1 MVFSCIFAEI
11 LKLENM
17 DSNKIER
24 MDWRKLL
31 STTRV
36 YDSKND
42 TSLELQFEDPRSPFE
57 RDFDQIIFSYPFR
70 RLQDKT
76 QVIPFPKFDFVH
88 TRLTHSLEVASV
100 GRSFGKLVA
109 KLIKNKEKKEVVD
122 EVFKENTPSDIG
134 ALIAAACLAHD
145 IGNPPFGHSGEDS
158 ISNYFRQR
166 RDEFER
172 CKKEDNKYYFTK
184 TLFDFE
190 KYKEEKGKYYEFN
203 DTSKKFEQIDRN
215 KALPEIK
222 KYNDLSN
229 FEGNANGF
237 RIIANNYGRGINP
250 TYALLGT
257 FTKYPRESYLG
268 HNLIKEEER
277 KKEHKSQSKYG
288 FFQAEKKIF
297 QKIAKDLKLIKIK
310 EIGRENIAYYRHPLA
325 FLMEASDDIAYGM
338 IDFEDG
344 CRLGLIDFEKEYK
357 LEIKNNNSLKKTK
370 KSPKQIL
377 CEIAI
382 VDKSFNKNKL
392 NNLKDYKQQ
401 LSYLRSKVIN
411 VLIHKCFEVFENNY
425 NDIMV
430 GEFDKDLISCIDQ
443 DIIENLEYIKILVR
457 KYVYQHP
464 PVLQSEASG
473 FEVIEY
479 LIDSFAST
487 INIEEKTTK
496 QKKMRN
502 LLPEEF
508 QPKDEKDDYKQV
520 LRILDYI
527 SGMTDKYAVH
537 LYRRM
542 RGIEI

>member
-1 MVFSCIFAEI
+1 
-11 LKLENM
+11 M
-17 DSNKIER
+17 DNNKIDR

-31 STTRV
+31 SVKRISELGGCENNNS
-36 YDSKND
+36 SK
-42 TSLELQFEDPRSPFE
+42 SQFKDPRSPFE
-57 RDFDQIIFSYPFR
+57 RDYDQIAFSYPFR

-76 QVIPFPKFDFVH
+76 QVIPFPEFDFVH

-145 IGNPPFGHSGEDS
+145 IGNPPFGHFGEDS

-203 DTSKKFEQIDRN
+203 DSSKKFEKIDRD

-222 KYNDLSN
+222 RYNDLSN

-250 TYALLGT
+250 TCALLGT
-257 FTKYPRESYLG
+257 FTKYPRESYLE
-268 HNLIKEEER
+268 NDLTKEE

-288 FFQAEKKIF
+288 FFQAEKEKF
-297 QKIAKDLKLIKIK
+297 EQIAEELGLIKIENEK
-310 EIGRENIAYYRHPLA
+310 EGSDDIAYHRHPLA

-344 CRLGLIDFEKEYK
+344 CRLGLIDFEKNYK
-357 LEIKNNNSLKKTK
+357 IKIKNKEFN

-377 CEIAI
+377 CDIAKF
-382 VDKSFNKNKL
+382 DNTFNKEKL
-392 NNLKDYKQQ
+392 NNFKDFKQQ
-401 LSYLRSKVIN
+401 LAYLRSKVIN
-411 VLIHKCFEVFENNY
+411 VLIYKCFKVFTKNY
-425 NDIMV
+425 EAIMTKD
-430 GEFDKDLISCIDQ
+430 GGFDKDLISCIDKSTT
-443 DIIENLEYIKILVR
+443 ENLDLIKNLIR

-473 FEVIEY
+473 FEVIDF
-479 LIDSFAST
+479 LIDSFATTS
-487 INIEEKTTK
+487 NICFTCGEEETAK
-496 QKKMRN
+496 QKKMRS

-508 QPKDEKDDYKQV
+508 QPEYEKQVQNLTGEDIYNRV

>member
-1 MVFSCIFAEI
+1 MSD
-11 LKLENM
+11 K
-17 DSNKIER
+17 KIDR

-31 STTRV
+31 STKRI
-36 YDSKND
+36 SELGGCKKNE
-42 TSLELQFEDPRSPFE
+42 SPKFQFEDPRSPFE

-76 QVIPFPKFDFVH
+76 QVIPFPEFDFVH

-158 ISNYFRQR
+158 ISNYFKENDNSKKRILTKLSEKQ
-166 RDEFER
+166 
-172 CKKEDNKYYFTK
+172 KEDLCK
-184 TLFDFE
+184 
-190 KYKEEKGKYYEFN
+190 
-203 DTSKKFEQIDRN
+203 
-215 KALPEIK
+215 
-222 KYNDLSN
+222 

-250 TYALLGT
+250 TYALLGA
-257 FTKYPRESYLG
+257 FTKYPRESYLE
-268 HNLIKEEER
+268 KEPSNIEEL
-277 KKEHKSQSKYG
+277 KSQAKYG
-288 FFQAEKKIF
+288 FFQAEKEMFK
-297 QKIAKDLKLIKIK
+297 
-310 EIGRENIAYYRHPLA
+310 NIAEELGLIRIEDIGEDDIAYHRHPLA

-344 CRLGLIDFEKEYK
+344 CRLGLIDFEKTYGTIK
-357 LEIKNNNSLKKTK
+357 LRNKKNELEEKVIN
-370 KSPKQIL
+370 KSPKEIL
-377 CEIAI
+377 CNIAKKDNSFYE
-382 VDKSFNKNKL
+382 DK
-392 NNLKDYKQQ
+392 LKEFDDYKQQ

-411 VLIHKCFEVFENNY
+411 VLIHKCFEVFKNNY
-425 NDIMV
+425 EGIMK
-430 GEFDKDLISCIDQ
+430 GDFDKDLISCIDQ
-443 DIIENLEYIKILVR
+443 DIIDNLEYIKVLVR

-464 PVLQSEASG
+464 PVLQSETSG
-473 FEVIEY
+473 FEVIEF
-479 LIDSFAST
+479 LINSFITTSYICFT
-487 INIEEKTTK
+487 CGEETAK
-496 QKKMRN
+496 QKKMRS

-508 QPKDEKDDYKQV
+508 QPENEIQV
-520 LRILDYI
+520 ENLAGGEVYNRVLKILDYI

>member
-1 MVFSCIFAEI
+1 M
-11 LKLENM
+11 
-17 DSNKIER
+17 SNRRIER

-31 STTRV
+31 STTRISELGGCEKNKP
-36 YDSKND
+36 SK
-42 TSLELQFEDPRSPFE
+42 TQFKDPRSHFE

-76 QVIPFPKFDFVH
+76 QVIPFPEFDFVH

-109 KLIKNKEKKEVVD
+109 KLIKDKEEEEVVKK
-122 EVFKENTPSDIG
+122 VFENNTPSDIG

-172 CKKEDNKYYFTK
+172 CKKEGDKYYFTK
-184 TLFDFE
+184 KLFDFE
-190 KYKEEKGKYYEFN
+190 KYKEEEGEYYKFN
-203 DTSKKFEQIDRN
+203 DYSKKFNKID
-215 KALPEIK
+215 KAQALPEIK
-222 KYNDLSN
+222 RYNDLSN

-257 FTKYPRESYLG
+257 FTKYPRESYL
-268 HNLIKEEER
+268 E
-277 KKEHKSQSKYG
+277 KKPSNIEKLKSQAKYG
-288 FFQAEKKIF
+288 FFQSEKEMFKNIAEK
-297 QKIAKDLKLIKIK
+297 LGLIRI
-310 EIGRENIAYYRHPLA
+310 EGIGEEDIAYHRHPLA

-344 CRLGLIDFEKEYK
+344 CRLGLIDFEKNYK
-357 LEIKNNNSLKKTK
+357 IKIKNEEFN

-377 CEIAI
+377 CEIAK
-382 VDKSFNKNKL
+382 VDRSFNEDKL
-392 NNLKDYKQQ
+392 NELKDYKQQ

-411 VLIHKCFEVFENNY
+411 ILIHQCFEVFKNNY
-425 NDIMV
+425 EGIMK
-430 GEFDKDLISCIDQ
+430 GEFDKDLISFISD
-443 DIIENLEYIKILVR
+443 DTVKENLGCIKFLIK

-473 FEVIEY
+473 FEVIEF
-479 LIDSFAST
+479 LIDSFTTTS
-487 INIEEKTTK
+487 NICFTCEEKETAK
-496 QKKMRN
+496 QRKMKS

-508 QPKDEKDDYKQV
+508 RPENETEFQSLTEKEVYNRV

>member
-1 MVFSCIFAEI
+1 
-11 LKLENM
+11 M
-17 DSNKIER
+17 DNNKKR
-24 MDWRKLL
+24 MSWEKLL

-36 YDSKND
+36 YNSKND
-42 TSLELQFEDPRSPFE
+42 TSPKSQFEDPRSPFE

-76 QVIPFPKFDFVH
+76 QVIPFPEFDFVH

-109 KLIKNKEKKEVVD
+109 DLIEEKEGED
-122 EVFKENTPSDIG
+122 ALGENTSSDIG

-158 ISNYFRQR
+158 ISNYFRENRGKEKILQQLS
-166 RDEFER
+166 
-172 CKKEDNKYYFTK
+172 KKQKED
-184 TLFDFE
+184 LC
-190 KYKEEKGKYYEFN
+190 
-203 DTSKKFEQIDRN
+203 
-215 KALPEIK
+215 
-222 KYNDLSN
+222 N

-237 RIIANNYGRGINP
+237 RIIANNYARGINP
-250 TYALLGT
+250 TYALLGA
-257 FTKYPRESYLG
+257 FTKYPRESYLE
-268 HNLIKEEER
+268 KEPSNIEEL
-277 KKEHKSQSKYG
+277 KSQAKYG
-288 FFQAEKKIF
+288 FFQAEKEMFK
-297 QKIAKDLKLIKIK
+297 
-310 EIGRENIAYYRHPLA
+310 NIAEELGLIRIEGIGEDDIAYHRHPLA

-344 CRLGLIDFEKEYK
+344 CRLGLIDFEKTYGTIK
-357 LEIKNNNSLKKTK
+357 LRNKKNELEEKVIN
-370 KSPKQIL
+370 KSPKEIL
-377 CEIAI
+377 CNIAKKDNSFYE
-382 VDKSFNKNKL
+382 DK
-392 NNLKDYKQQ
+392 LKEFDDYKQQ

-411 VLIHKCFEVFENNY
+411 VLIHKCFEVFKNNY
-425 NDIMV
+425 EGIMK
-430 GEFDKDLISCIDQ
+430 GDFDKDLISCIDQ
-443 DIIENLEYIKILVR
+443 DIIDNLEYIKVLVR

-473 FEVIEY
+473 FEVIDF
-479 LIDSFAST
+479 LIDSFATTS
-487 INIEEKTTK
+487 NICFTCGEEETAK
-496 QKKMRN
+496 QKKMRS

-508 QPKDEKDDYKQV
+508 QPEYEKQVQNLTGEDIYNRV

>member
-1 MVFSCIFAEI
+1 MSD
-11 LKLENM
+11 K
-17 DSNKIER
+17 KIDR

-31 STTRV
+31 STTRISELGGCEKNKP
-36 YDSKND
+36 SK
-42 TSLELQFEDPRSPFE
+42 SQFKDPRSHFE

-76 QVIPFPKFDFVH
+76 QVIPFPEFDFVH

-100 GRSFGKLVA
+100 GRSFGKLVTD
-109 KLIKNKEKKEVVD
+109 LIEKKEGKD
-122 EVFKENTPSDIG
+122 ILGKNTSSDIG

-190 KYKEEKGKYYEFN
+190 KYKEEKGKYYEFK
-203 DTSKKFEQIDRN
+203 DSSKKFEEIDRD

-222 KYNDLSN
+222 RYNDLSN

-250 TYALLGT
+250 TCALLGT
-257 FTKYPRESYLG
+257 FTKYPRESYLEKKPS
-268 HNLIKEEER
+268 NIEEL
-277 KKEHKSQSKYG
+277 KSQAKYG
-288 FFQAEKKIF
+288 FFQAEKEMFK
-297 QKIAKDLKLIKIK
+297 
-310 EIGRENIAYYRHPLA
+310 NIAEELGLIRIEGVGEEDIAYHRHPLA

-344 CRLGLIDFEKEYK
+344 CRLGLIDFEKNYK
-357 LEIKNNNSLKKTK
+357 IKIKNKEFN

-377 CEIAI
+377 CDIAKF
-382 VDKSFNKNKL
+382 DNTFNKEKL
-392 NNLKDYKQQ
+392 NNFKDFKQQ
-401 LSYLRSKVIN
+401 LAYLRSKVIN
-411 VLIHKCFEVFENNY
+411 VLIYKCFKVFTKNY
-425 NDIMV
+425 EAIMTKD
-430 GEFDKDLISCIDQ
+430 GGFDKDLISCIDKSTT
-443 DIIENLEYIKILVR
+443 ENLDLIKNLIR

-473 FEVIEY
+473 FEVIDF
-479 LIDSFAST
+479 LIDSFATTS
-487 INIEEKTTK
+487 NICFTCGEEETAK
-496 QKKMRN
+496 QKKMRS

-508 QPKDEKDDYKQV
+508 QPEYEKQVQNLTGEDIYNRV

>member
-1 MVFSCIFAEI
+1 M
-11 LKLENM
+11 
-17 DSNKIER
+17 SNKKIDR

-36 YDSKND
+36 YDSKNGKNN
-42 TSLELQFEDPRSPFE
+42 TSPKSQFEDPRSPFE
-57 RDFDQIIFSYPFR
+57 RDYDQIAFSYPFR

-76 QVIPFPKFDFVH
+76 QVIPFPEFDFVH
-88 TRLTHSLEVASV
+88 TRLTHSLEVASI
-100 GRSFGKLVA
+100 GRSFGKLVTD
-109 KLIKNKEKKEVVD
+109 LIEEKEGKDILGKNKS
-122 EVFKENTPSDIG
+122 SDIG

-158 ISNYFRQR
+158 ISNYFKENDNSKKRILTILSKKQ
-166 RDEFER
+166 
-172 CKKEDNKYYFTK
+172 KED
-184 TLFDFE
+184 LC
-190 KYKEEKGKYYEFN
+190 
-203 DTSKKFEQIDRN
+203 
-215 KALPEIK
+215 
-222 KYNDLSN
+222 N

-257 FTKYPRESYLG
+257 FTKYPRESYLDKDPYKCYA
-268 HNLIKEEER
+268 KE
-277 KKEHKSQSKYG
+277 KKPKSQTKYG
-288 FFQAEKKIF
+288 FFQAEKEIF
-297 QKIAKDLKLIKIK
+297 KKIAEELGLI
-310 EIGRENIAYYRHPLA
+310 EIEEKGNDDIAYHRHPLA

-344 CRLGLIDFEKEYK
+344 CRLGLIDFEKIYGTIKLRNKKNK
-357 LEIKNNNSLKKTK
+357 LEEKEIN

-377 CEIAI
+377 GEIAKLDDSFCE
-382 VDKSFNKNKL
+382 DK
-392 NNLKDYKQQ
+392 LKEFDDYKQQ

-411 VLIHKCFEVFENNY
+411 VLIHKCFEVFENKY
-425 NDIMV
+425 EGIMT
-430 GEFDKDLISCIDQ
+430 GEFDEDLISCISD
-443 DIIENLEYIKILVR
+443 DIVKENLECIKVLIG

-473 FEVIEY
+473 FDVIEY
-479 LIDSFAST
+479 LIDSFATTS
-487 INIEEKTTK
+487 NICFTCGEEETAK
-496 QKKMRN
+496 QKKMRS

-508 QPKDEKDDYKQV
+508 QPKDEIQV
-520 LRILDYI
+520 QNLTGEDIYNRVLKILDYI

>member
-1 MVFSCIFAEI
+1 M
-11 LKLENM
+11 
-17 DSNKIER
+17 SNKKIDR

-36 YDSKND
+36 YDSKNGKNN
-42 TSLELQFEDPRSPFE
+42 TSTKSQFEDPRSPFE

-76 QVIPFPKFDFVH
+76 QVIPFPEFDFVH

-100 GRSFGKLVA
+100 GRSFGKLVTD
-109 KLIKNKEKKEVVD
+109 LIEEKEEKEILGKN
-122 EVFKENTPSDIG
+122 TSSDIG

-158 ISNYFRQR
+158 ISNYFKENDNSKKRILTTLSEKQ
-166 RDEFER
+166 
-172 CKKEDNKYYFTK
+172 KEDLCK
-184 TLFDFE
+184 
-190 KYKEEKGKYYEFN
+190 
-203 DTSKKFEQIDRN
+203 
-215 KALPEIK
+215 
-222 KYNDLSN
+222 

-250 TYALLGT
+250 TYALLGA
-257 FTKYPRESYLG
+257 FTKYPRESYLE
-268 HNLIKEEER
+268 KEPSNIEEL
-277 KKEHKSQSKYG
+277 KSQAKYG
-288 FFQAEKKIF
+288 FFQAEKEMFK
-297 QKIAKDLKLIKIK
+297 
-310 EIGRENIAYYRHPLA
+310 NIAEELGLIRIEDIGEDDIAYHRHPLA

-344 CRLGLIDFEKEYK
+344 CRLGLIDFEKTYGTIK
-357 LEIKNNNSLKKTK
+357 LRNKKNELEEKVIN
-370 KSPKQIL
+370 KSPKEIL
-377 CEIAI
+377 CNIAKKDNSFYE
-382 VDKSFNKNKL
+382 DK
-392 NNLKDYKQQ
+392 LKEFDDYKQQ

-411 VLIHKCFEVFENNY
+411 VLIHKCFEVFKNNY
-425 NDIMV
+425 EGIMK
-430 GEFDKDLISCIDQ
+430 GDFDKDLISCIDQ
-443 DIIENLEYIKILVR
+443 DIIDNLEYIKVLVR

-473 FEVIEY
+473 FEVIEF
-479 LIDSFAST
+479 LINSFITTSYICFT
-487 INIEEKTTK
+487 CEEKETAK
-496 QKKMRN
+496 QRKMKS

-508 QPKDEKDDYKQV
+508 RPEDETEFQSLTGGEVYNRV

>member
-1 MVFSCIFAEI
+1 M
-11 LKLENM
+11 
-17 DSNKIER
+17 SNKKIER

-31 STTRV
+31 STTRI
-36 YDSKND
+36 SELGGCEKNKPSR
-42 TSLELQFEDPRSPFE
+42 TQFKDPRSHFE

-76 QVIPFPKFDFVH
+76 QVIPFPEFDFVH

-158 ISNYFRQR
+158 ISNYFKENDNSKKRILTTLSKKQ
-166 RDEFER
+166 
-172 CKKEDNKYYFTK
+172 KEDFC
-184 TLFDFE
+184 
-190 KYKEEKGKYYEFN
+190 
-203 DTSKKFEQIDRN
+203 
-215 KALPEIK
+215 
-222 KYNDLSN
+222 N

-250 TYALLGT
+250 TCALLGT
-257 FTKYPRESYLG
+257 FTKYPRESYLEKKPS
-268 HNLIKEEER
+268 NIEEL
-277 KKEHKSQSKYG
+277 KSQAKYG
-288 FFQAEKKIF
+288 FFQSEKDIF
-297 QKIAKDLKLIKIK
+297 KNIAKELELIPI
-310 EIGRENIAYYRHPLA
+310 EDIGEEDIAYHRHPLA

-344 CRLGLIDFEKEYK
+344 CRLGLIDFEKKYETIK
-357 LEIKNNNSLKKTK
+357 LRNKENKLKEKEIN

-377 CEIAI
+377 GEIAKLDDSFCE
-382 VDKSFNKNKL
+382 DK
-392 NNLKDYKQQ
+392 LKEFDDYKQQ

-411 VLIHKCFEVFENNY
+411 ILIHQCFEVFKKNY
-425 NDIMV
+425 EDIMK
-430 GEFDKDLISCIDQ
+430 GKFDKDLISCIDQ
-443 DIIENLEYIKILVR
+443 DVIENLEYIKILVR

-473 FEVIEY
+473 FEVIEF
-479 LIDSFAST
+479 LINSFITTSYICFT
-487 INIEEKTTK
+487 CGEEETAK
-496 QKKMRN
+496 QKKMRS

-508 QPKDEKDDYKQV
+508 QPENEIQVENLAGGEVYNRV

-537 LYRRM
+537 LYRRIK
-542 RGIEI
+542 GIEI

>member
-1 MVFSCIFAEI
+1 M
-11 LKLENM
+11 
-17 DSNKIER
+17 SNKKIER

-42 TSLELQFEDPRSPFE
+42 TSSESQFEDPRSPFE

-76 QVIPFPKFDFVH
+76 QVIPFPEFDFVH

-109 KLIKNKEKKEVVD
+109 KLIEDKEEEEVVKK
-122 EVFKENTPSDIG
+122 VFENNTPSDIG

-158 ISNYFRQR
+158 ISNYFKENDNSRKRILTILSKKQ
-166 RDEFER
+166 
-172 CKKEDNKYYFTK
+172 KED
-184 TLFDFE
+184 LC
-190 KYKEEKGKYYEFN
+190 
-203 DTSKKFEQIDRN
+203 
-215 KALPEIK
+215 
-222 KYNDLSN
+222 N

-237 RIIANNYGRGINP
+237 RIIANNYGRGVNP

-257 FTKYPRESYLG
+257 FTKYPRESYLDKDPYKCYA
-268 HNLIKEEER
+268 KEE
-277 KKEHKSQSKYG
+277 KPKSQTKYG
-288 FFQAEKKIF
+288 FFQAEKEMFKN
-297 QKIAKDLKLIKIK
+297 IAKELELIRI
-310 EIGRENIAYYRHPLA
+310 EGIGEEDIAYHRHPLA

-344 CRLGLIDFEKEYK
+344 CRLGLIDFEKNYK
-357 LEIKNNNSLKKTK
+357 IKIKNKEFN

-377 CEIAI
+377 CEIAKLDDSFCE
-382 VDKSFNKNKL
+382 DKLKKFN
-392 NNLKDYKQQ
+392 DYKQQ

-411 VLIHKCFEVFENNY
+411 VLIHKCFEVFKNNY
-425 NDIMV
+425 EGIMK
-430 GEFDKDLISCIDQ
+430 GEFDKDLISCISD
-443 DIIENLEYIKILVR
+443 DIVIENLKCVKDLIR

-479 LIDSFAST
+479 LIDSFATTS
-487 INIEEKTTK
+487 NICFTCGEEETAK
-496 QKKMRN
+496 QKKMRS

-508 QPKDEKDDYKQV
+508 QPEDEIQVQNLTGEDIYNRV

>member
-1 MVFSCIFAEI
+1 M
-11 LKLENM
+11 EN
-17 DSNKIER
+17 KR
-24 MDWRKLL
+24 MDWKKLL
-31 STTRV
+31 STKRV
-36 YDSKND
+36 SE
-42 TSLELQFEDPRSPFE
+42 LEGNKKDKQSQFNDPRSPFE
-57 RDFDQIIFSYPFR
+57 RDFDQITFSYPFR

-76 QVIPFPKFDFVH
+76 QVIPFPEFDFVH

-109 KLIKNKEKKEVVD
+109 ELIKEKEGED
-122 EVFKENTPSDIG
+122 TLGNNTSSDIG
-134 ALIAAACLAHD
+134 VLIAAACLAHD

-172 CKKEDNKYYFTK
+172 CKKEDNKYYK
-184 TLFDFE
+184 S
-190 KYKEEKGKYYEFN
+190 N
-203 DTSKKFEQIDRN
+203 DASKNWGEIDRD

-257 FTKYPRESYLG
+257 FTKYPRESYLEKEPS
-268 HNLIKEEER
+268 NIKEL
-277 KKEHKSQSKYG
+277 KSQAKYG
-288 FFQAEKKIF
+288 FFQAEKEMFK
-297 QKIAKDLKLIKIK
+297 
-310 EIGRENIAYYRHPLA
+310 NIAEELGLIRIEGIGEEDIAYHRHPLA

-344 CRLGLIDFEKEYK
+344 CRLGLIDFEKIYGTIK
-357 LEIKNNNSLKKTK
+357 LRNKKNELEEKEIN

-377 CEIAI
+377 GEIAKL
-382 VDKSFNKNKL
+382 DDSFCEEKL
-392 NNLKDYKQQ
+392 KEFDDYKQQ

-411 VLIHKCFEVFENNY
+411 VLIHKCFKVFKNEY
-425 NDIMV
+425 EGIMK

-443 DIIENLEYIKILVR
+443 DIIDNLEYIKVLVR

-473 FEVIEY
+473 FEVIEF
-479 LIDSFAST
+479 LIKSFATTS
-487 INIEEKTTK
+487 NICFTCGEEETAK
-496 QKKMRN
+496 QKKMRS

-508 QPKDEKDDYKQV
+508 QPKDEIQIQELTGEDVYNRV
-520 LRILDYI
+520 LKILDYI

-542 RGIEI
+542 KGIDI

>member
-1 MVFSCIFAEI
+1 
-11 LKLENM
+11 M
-17 DSNKIER
+17 DNNKIYR

-31 STTRV
+31 SIKRISELRGCENNNS
-36 YDSKND
+36 SK
-42 TSLELQFEDPRSPFE
+42 SQFEDPRSPFE
-57 RDFDQIIFSYPFR
+57 RDYDQIAFSYPFR

-76 QVIPFPKFDFVH
+76 QVIPFPEFDFVH
-88 TRLTHSLEVASV
+88 TRLTHSLEVASI

-158 ISNYFRQR
+158 ISNYFIQR
-166 RDEFER
+166 NFNF
-172 CKKEDNKYYFTK
+172 K
-184 TLFDFE
+184 
-190 KYKEEKGKYYEFN
+190 KYKKEKGKYYYFN
-203 DTSKKFEQIDRN
+203 DYEEKKEVDIN
-215 KALPEIK
+215 IALPELK
-222 KYNDLSN
+222 KYEDLSN

-237 RIIANNYGRGINP
+237 RIISENCARGINP
-250 TYALLGT
+250 TCALLGT
-257 FTKYPRESYLG
+257 FTKYPRESYLEKEPS
-268 HNLIKEEER
+268 NIKEL
-277 KKEHKSQSKYG
+277 KSQAKYG
-288 FFQAEKKIF
+288 FFQADRDKFKNVANE
-297 QKIAKDLKLIKIK
+297 LGLIKI
-310 EIGRENIAYYRHPLA
+310 EGIGSNDIAYHRHPLA

-344 CRLGLIDFEKEYK
+344 CRLGLIDFEKIYRTIKLRNKKNK
-357 LEIKNNNSLKKTK
+357 LEEKEIN

-377 CEIAI
+377 GEIAKLDDSFYE
-382 VDKSFNKNKL
+382 DKLKEFN
-392 NNLKDYKQQ
+392 DYKQQ

-411 VLIHKCFEVFENNY
+411 VLIHKCFEVFKNNY
-425 NDIMV
+425 NDIMK

-443 DIIENLEYIKILVR
+443 DIIKNLEYIKILVR

-479 LIDSFAST
+479 LIDSFATTS
-487 INIEEKTTK
+487 NICFTCGEEETAK
-496 QKKMRN
+496 QKKMRS

-508 QPKDEKDDYKQV
+508 QPEDEIQVQNLTGEDVYNRV

-537 LYRRM
+537 LYKRM